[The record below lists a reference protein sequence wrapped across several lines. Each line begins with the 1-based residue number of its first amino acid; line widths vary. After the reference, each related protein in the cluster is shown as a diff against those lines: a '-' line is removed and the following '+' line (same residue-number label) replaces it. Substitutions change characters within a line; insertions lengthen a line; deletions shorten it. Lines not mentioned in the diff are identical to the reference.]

1 MDLKDLKSA
10 WETYSSQEVNKHRLE
25 KETISELLKTRTK
38 SLVERI
44 DQNIRI
50 GLTILLLFIG
60 YVVADSMFLSAWFS
74 KIIIHDVVEYPK
86 WLVPIDLFST
96 TLIVA
101 TYLFFV
107 IRYIGIKKSFS
118 IDLQMKD
125 LLKGVLETVRTYKRM
140 FYLAVIILLLN
151 MIVGFVAGFYEGIKY
166 TARGVDGGLAH
177 LETSKILMLAGIG
190 LVILLVLLGVTFFVL
205 RWGFNKL
212 YGKYL
217 QSLNETLKELDESE
231 TAEESAP

>member
-50 GLTILLLFIG
+50 GLTILLLFVG

-74 KIIIHDVVEYPK
+74 KVIINDVVEYPK
-86 WLVPIDLFST
+86 WLVPIDFFST
-96 TLIVA
+96 ALIVA

-107 IRYIGIKKSFS
+107 IRYIRIKKNFS
-118 IDLQMKD
+118 IDLQIKD
-125 LLKGVLETVRTYKRM
+125 LLKGVVETVRIYKRM
-140 FYLAVIILLLN
+140 FYLAVVILLLN
-151 MIVGFVAGFYEGIKY
+151 MIVSFSAGFYEGIKY
-166 TARGVDGGLAH
+166 PAKGVDGGIAH
-177 LETSKILMLAGIG
+177 LEMSKILMLSG
-190 LVILLVLLGVTFFVL
+190 LGLLILAVMLGATFFVL

-217 QSLNETLKELDESE
+217 QSLNDTLNELDESE
-231 TAEESAP
+231 SAEEAAV